1 MPEHCDLHNWYAVEI
16 RHNREKNVAELL
28 EAKGLETFLP
38 TYEEPR
44 QWSDRIKIAE
54 LPLFPGYLFCRLN
67 GERRMPI
74 LSTPGV
80 RRIVCFGT
88 TPVPVPEGEI
98 ETVRQFVRS
107 KLKIQPWPFLEI
119 GQKVKIQKGPLAGV
133 DGILQEFRGNYRVV
147 VSIALLQ
154 RSVAA
159 ELDGTWIKA
168 THASPS
174 SSLKTSATVLY

>member
-1 MPEHCDLHNWYAVEI
+1 MNEHCELYNWYAVET
-16 RHNREKNVAELL
+16 RHYREKNVAELL
-28 EAKGLETFLP
+28 QGKGLETFLP

-44 QWSDRIKIAE
+44 QWSDRIKVAE

-80 RRIVCFGT
+80 RKIVSFGK
-88 TPVPVPEGEI
+88 TPVPVPEDEI
-98 ETVRQFVRS
+98 EAVQQFIKS

-119 GQKVKIQKGPLAGV
+119 GQKVRIQKGPLAGV

-147 VSIALLQ
+147 VSISLLQ

-168 THASPS
+168 SGAYGLTASKS
-174 SSLKTSATVLY
+174 SVSVLS